1 MLGRRQRS
9 RIRCFSSR
17 GHRIVCAYSLSAYT
31 TRWLRSDRR
40 GTKRISLPSSASQAR
55 CVSFLMLTHPRTEN
69 PMVMAYKSSWRQEH
83 WLWKMV
89 YLSASRK
96 SRTRTTTRSRIRTR
110 SSKTPISS
118 TPPRRRTSFFG
129 WRTNCFR
136 RRTPRR
142 SSA

>member
-1 MLGRRQRS
+1 MRGRRLLS

-55 CVSFLMLTHPRTEN
+55 YVSCLMLTLPRT
-69 PMVMAYKSSWRQEH
+69 VRCSGMAFRWLWRLEH

-89 YLSASRK
+89 YPSASRK

-118 TPPRRRTSFFG
+118 TARRRRTSFFG
-129 WRTNCFR
+129 WLTNCFR

-142 SSA
+142 SSD